1 MITTT
6 LNEIRKHH
14 PCEEGWE
21 KLLKHLGKTKADDEP
36 LAFTE
41 ILDSNGLSDTCWA
54 MQTRPD
60 LDSLWRHFAVDCA
73 ERVRHIMT
81 DERSHNALAVARRH
95 AMGRATDEELK
106 EAWAAAWAAAYAAGW
121 SAAAAWAAEPVADAD
136 AAARAARAAAWAAA
150 DAAEADADAAI
161 TERQWQV
168 DRLRHLLTTGTWTPM
183 ETTK

>member
-6 LNEIRKHH
+6 LNAIRKHH
-14 PCEEGWE
+14 PCKEGWD

-36 LAFTE
+36 LAFVA

-73 ERVRHIMT
+73 ERVRRLMT

-106 EAWAAAWAAAYAAGW
+106 EAWAAAWAAADAAGW

-136 AAARAARAAAWAAA
+136 AAARAARAAEWAAWAAA
-150 DAAEADADAAI
+150 DAAEPVWEAELQWQ
-161 TERQWQV
+161 TER
-168 DRLRHLLTTGTWTPM
+168 LRQLLTTGVWTPV
-183 ETTK
+183 EESQ